1 MRLENKIALITGA
14 GSGIGRATAM
24 CFAAE
29 GAIVMAADINETEA
43 VITQQLIE
51 QAGGKCQALTFD
63 VSQELEVKNAIALT
77 VALFGRLDIMHNN
90 AGISVVKPVTETT
103 EAELDRL
110 IGINFK
116 GVFFGCKHAIV
127 QMSEQ
132 EEGVIINTASELGVV
147 GQSLFSAYCGTKG
160 AVIALTRALSVEWAA
175 RKIRVNALCPGPINT
190 PMLQT
195 EFALANNPQA
205 EAKAAVSSI
214 PVGRL
219 GTPEEIA
226 RVALFL
232 ASDDARFVHGAA
244 IMIDG
249 GKTII

>member
-43 VITQQLIE
+43 IITQKLIE
-51 QAGGKCQALTFD
+51 QVGGKCQALTFD

-77 VALFGRLDIMHNN
+77 VALFGRLDIMYNN

-147 GQSLFSAYCGTKG
+147 GQPLYSAYCGTKG
-160 AVIALTRALSVEWAA
+160 AVIALTRALSVEWA
-175 RKIRVNALCPGPINT
+175 KQGIRTNALCPGPIDT
-190 PMLQT
+190 PMLRA
-195 EFALANNPQA
+195 EFNLANNPQA
-205 EAKAAVSSI
+205 ESKAAVSSI

-219 GTPEEIA
+219 GTSEEIA
-226 RVALFL
+226 KVALFL